1 MNTTR
6 NAAAG
11 EHLLRGAL
19 ILFFLGFG
27 LYKFTAVEAAA
38 IQPLMANS
46 PFFSWLYALFSV
58 QGASNLIGV
67 YEVAAALL
75 LLARPWSARAGLI
88 GSLMIA
94 VALFGT
100 LSFLFTTPNAG
111 GDLQGFILKDIGLLA
126 IALWSALESRA
137 ALPAARSRLAMA

>member
-1 MNTTR
+1 MR
-6 NAAAG
+6 
-11 EHLLRGAL
+11 
-19 ILFFLGFG
+19 
-27 LYKFTAVEAAA
+27 
-38 IQPLMANS
+38 
-46 PFFSWLYALFSV
+46 
-58 QGASNLIGV
+58 
-67 YEVAAALL
+67 
-75 LLARPWSARAGLI
+75 SAHMSRAGLI